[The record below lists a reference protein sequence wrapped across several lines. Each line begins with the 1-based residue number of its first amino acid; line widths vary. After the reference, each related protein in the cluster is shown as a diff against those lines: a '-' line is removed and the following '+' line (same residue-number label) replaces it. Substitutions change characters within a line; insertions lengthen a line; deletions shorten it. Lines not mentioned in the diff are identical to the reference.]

1 MEKIENIFLNISMYL
16 MNWLKSLGL
25 SLGWAQFIMLIV
37 KFACI
42 AGIIVINILILIW
55 LERKIAG
62 FIQQRLGPNRLG
74 PFGVFQT
81 VADAIKLLTKEDI
94 IPSDVDRVVFRL
106 APAVFLVIVVM
117 LYAVIPF
124 GDGLQVIDLNIG
136 VFYFLSIG
144 SVGTI
149 GILMAGWGSNN
160 KWSLLGAMR
169 GVAQMIT
176 YEIPLAL
183 SLLGVVMITGSLR
196 MSDIIAAQSNIWFIF
211 IQPIAFL
218 IYLISATAELNR
230 GPFDM
235 PEAEQELTA
244 GHMTEYSGMRWA
256 LFFLAEYT
264 NLFAVS
270 ALVVT
275 LFLGGWQGPGF
286 LPSWVWMPLKTY
298 IVMIAFFWFKWT
310 LPRIRMD
317 HLMAFSWKFLIPLS
331 LANIVLTGCGIHLFR
346 WMGW

>member
-1 MEKIENIFLNISMYL
+1 MENIFLNISKSL
-16 MNWLKSLGL
+16 MNWLQSLGL
-25 SLGWAQFIMLIV
+25 SLGWAEFIMLIV

-42 AGIIVINILILIW
+42 AGIIVVNIMILIW

-94 IPSDVDRVVFRL
+94 IPSEVDKITFRL
-106 APAVFLVIVVM
+106 APAVFLVVVVM

-124 GDGLQVIDLNIG
+124 GDGLQVVDLNIG

-176 YEIPLAL
+176 YEVPLAL

-196 MSDIIAAQSNIWFIF
+196 MSDIIAAQNNVWFIF
-211 IQPIAFL
+211 IQPIAFI
-218 IYLISATAELNR
+218 IYLIAATAELNR

-275 LFLGGWQGPGF
+275 LFLGGWQGPI
-286 LPSWVWMPLKTY
+286 LPSWLWMPIKTY
-298 IVMIAFFWFKWT
+298 IVMIFFFWLKWT

-317 HLMAFSWKFLIPLS
+317 HLMAFSWKFLIPVS
-331 LANIVLTGCGIHLFR
+331 LANIVLTGCGIHLFK